1 MATLKDIKL
10 RMGSVKNT
18 QQITKAMKM
27 VAASKM
33 KRAED
38 KIKAARPYS
47 DKLFTMVS
55 NLSSGMDDNAHPLLE
70 HREGGKAI
78 VVLITSDKGLCGGLN
93 NNLCKAVNR
102 QLSQNEQQFDE
113 IEIVSVGRKGR
124 EYFAKQP
131 FPIIER
137 VADLKDEEM
146 IIMTSD
152 IMMKLIKKYED
163 REFDR
168 LYVAFNQF
176 KNVITQEI
184 HVTQVLPVSHETQT
198 TEEEEALEQEFM
210 LEPSKNEILNTIL
223 PQYVENQAYTA
234 FLDNNA
240 CEHASR
246 MTAMDAATKNA
257 GEMLSALSLQYN
269 RARQAAITTELT
281 EIISGAESL

>member
-93 NNLCKAVNR
+93 NNLCKAVNK

-146 IIMTSD
+146 ILMTSD

-184 HVTQVLPVSHETQT
+184 HVTQVLPVSHEAQT

>member
-47 DKLFTMVS
+47 DKLRSMVA

-70 HREGGKAI
+70 KREGGKAI

-93 NNLCKAVNR
+93 NNLCKTVNK
-102 QLSQNEQQFDE
+102 QLSLNDQEFDE

-124 EYFAKQP
+124 EYFSKQP
-131 FPIIER
+131 FPIIDR

-146 IIMTSD
+146 IAMTSD
-152 IMMKLIKKYED
+152 IMMKLIKKYEN

-184 HVTQVLPVSHETQT
+184 HVQQVLPVSHETKT

-210 LEPSKNEILNTIL
+210 LEPSKNEILDTIL